1 MVSKASDDLPDP
13 DRPVKTMRRS
23 RGSSMLTFLRLCSR
37 APRTISVS
45 DMGFERLTGLAQLAL
60 QVADLVAQAGGV
72 LEAQLG
78 GRLVHLLL
86 QGLDEPA
93 ELVVGHLQQLL
104 PAGRLPGGLAAPP
117 LGRHRRLVG
126 TAPDHLEDVGHLLAD
141 RLRVDAVL

>member
-13 DRPVKTMRRS
+13 DRPVKTMSRS

-45 DMGFERLTGLAQLAL
+45 DMRVWKLTGLAQLAL
-60 QVADLVAQAGGV
+60 QVVDLVAQAGGV
-72 LEAQLG
+72 LEAQVG

-93 ELVVGHLQQLL
+93 ELLVGHLQDLL
-104 PAGRLPGGLAAPP
+104 APGRLPGRLPAPP
-117 LGRHRRLVG
+117 LGRHRSPLVG
-126 TAPDHLEDVGHLLAD
+126 PAPDHLQDVGHLLPD
-141 RLRVDAVL
+141 RLGV

>member
-13 DRPVKTMRRS
+13 DRPVKTMSCS

-45 DMGFERLTGLAQLAL
+45 DMGFGRLTGFPELAL
-60 QVADLVAQAGGV
+60 QVVDLVAQAGGV
-72 LEAQLG
+72 LEAQVG

-93 ELVVGHLQQLL
+93 ELLVGHLQDLL
-104 PAGRLPGGLAAPP
+104 AAGVLPGGHPAAA
-117 LGRHRRLVG
+117 LGRHRRAVVG
-126 TAPDHLEDVGHLLAD
+126 AAPD
-141 RLRVDAVL
+141 

>member
-13 DRPVKTMRRS
+13 DRPVKTMSLS

-45 DMGFERLTGLAQLAL
+45 DMGSGRLTGFPEFAL
-60 QVADLVAQAGGV
+60 QVVDLVAQAGGV
-72 LEAQLG
+72 LEAQVG

-93 ELVVGHLQQLL
+93 ELVVGHLQDLL
-104 PAGRLPGGLAAPP
+104 ATGVLPGCHPAPP
-117 LGRHRRLVG
+117 LGRQWGLVG
-126 TAPDHLEDVGHLLAD
+126 TAPDHLQDVGDLLAD
-141 RLRVDAVL
+141 RL